1 MIKFLRKFQ
10 SFIRDDRGIVGEH
23 GILAS
28 IAMYGMGIL
37 GLALLAFPGRMVLP
51 DSPIASQPVLTIQM
65 VDGQGVCT
73 IGSPTY
79 ILWMSH
85 LTQYVGAP
93 DPNGKTESDKQMN

>member
-28 IAMYGMGIL
+28 IAMFGMGII

-51 DSPIASQPVLTIQM
+51 PSPIASQPVSTIH
-65 VDGQGVCT
+65 VDPVLQAVQLAQRAC
-73 IGSPTY
+73 
-79 ILWMSH
+79 
-85 LTQYVGAP
+85 VGNVVKWGL
-93 DPNGKTESDKQMN
+93 DQHGTLVKRI